1 MKEKLHVGFITTVS
15 GRWPREVPRQR
26 LAAYGAWLQEH
37 FPAVDWIAFED
48 IIDSDARIGEA
59 IETLRRG
66 GADLVV
72 MLYGAFT
79 GDDVSAAVAD
89 ALNVPLILW
98 APREPEL
105 NGGRLLANAMVAL
118 TMNSAS
124 LYRLGHVSHPVY
136 GGLESAE
143 ATARISTLIQA
154 YGVFK
159 AMRHTLIGLFGY
171 RPTAFYN
178 STFDEGLIRRT
189 FGVRIEETD
198 LKVVFD
204 RMAAENAADVLNDR
218 RNVEKRFH
226 LDPSL
231 PDEYRDNHA
240 RLYLA
245 LKALTAEQGYDYSI
259 LKCWPEMG
267 NLKTTPCA
275 VMGRLAD
282 EGTHIVC
289 EGDMDA
295 ALALIAQNLITGEP
309 NFITDMIDINE
320 AENYLTFWHCG
331 NAAPSLHE
339 PTFDTVMGDHPLAGQ
354 GTAFRTTLKS
364 GPVTISRLCNING
377 VYKLLLIRGTARATE
392 LYTPGCMVNV
402 TVNTPVKDV
411 LYGIIAHGIPHHYSI
426 VWEDVADVMRQFAA
440 ILGLE
445 VIEY

>member
-1 MKEKLHVGFITTVS
+1 MKEPLNVGFITTVS
-15 GRWPREVPRQR
+15 GRWPREVPRER
-26 LAAYGAWLQEH
+26 LETYGSWLQGH
-37 FPAVDWIAFED
+37 LPQVNLIAFD
-48 IIDSDARIGEA
+48 TIIDSTERIDEA
-59 IETLRRG
+59 VAALRRG
-66 GADLVV
+66 GADLVIL
-72 MLYGAFT
+72 LYGAFT
-79 GDDVSAAVAD
+79 GDDVCTAVAD
-89 ALNVPLILW
+89 ALHVPLILW

-105 NGGRLLANAMVAL
+105 HGGRLLSNGMVAL

-124 LYRLGHVSHPVY
+124 LHRLGHVSYPVY
-136 GGLESAE
+136 GGLEDEE
-143 ATARISTLIQA
+143 ATARILTIVEA
-154 YGVFK
+154 YRVVK
-159 AMRHTLIGLFGY
+159 ALQHTLIGLFGY

-178 STFDEGLIRRT
+178 SAFDEGLIRRT

-204 RMAAENAADVLNDR
+204 RMAAENAADVLR
-218 RNVEKRFH
+218 ERTRVEKMFRM
-226 LDPSL
+226 DPAL

-282 EGTHIVC
+282 EGTNIVC

-295 ALALIAQNLITGEP
+295 ALALAVQNIITGKP

-331 NAAPSLHE
+331 NAAPSLHA
-339 PTFDTVMGDHPLAGQ
+339 PDGGCVLGDHPLAGQ

-364 GPVTISRLCNING
+364 GPVTISRLCNIDG
-377 VYKLLLIRGTARATE
+377 AYKLLLIRGTARATE

-402 TVNTPVKDV
+402 TVHTPVKEI
-411 LYGIIAHGIPHHYSI
+411 LYGILAHGIPHHYSI
-426 VWEDVADVMRQFAA
+426 VWEDAADVLRQFAA
-440 ILGLE
+440 ILHIE